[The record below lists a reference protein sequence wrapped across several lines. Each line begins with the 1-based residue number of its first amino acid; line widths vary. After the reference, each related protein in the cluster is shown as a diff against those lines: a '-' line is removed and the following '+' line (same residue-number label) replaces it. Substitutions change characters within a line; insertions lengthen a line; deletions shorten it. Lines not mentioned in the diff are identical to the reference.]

1 MTTQQFFTKTFDFFN
16 NPRTALIIIV
26 LFFLGFFLTEGL
38 TTGFGNNFLAFGPT
52 NDENGNPTQFMGI
65 KLSSWNLVGIAYAL
79 IFFTTVLATYYRN
92 VVGLNIHSFVF
103 NAAITY
109 VPFSK
114 FWTYLILLVDPLINI
129 ILYVILFYATATFQ
143 IQYIIPQFLASYI
156 TDLPFVLKWLKGKTF
171 V

>member
-1 MTTQQFFTKTFDFFN
+1 MNIKSASTKVFDFFN

-26 LFFLGFFLTEGL
+26 LFFLCFFLSQGL
-38 TTGFGNNFLAFGPT
+38 TTGFGNNFLSFGPT

-65 KLSSWNLVGIAYAL
+65 KLNSWNLVGIVYVL
-79 IFFTTVLATYYRN
+79 IFFTTVLSTYYHN
-92 VVGLNIHSFVF
+92 VVGINIHAFVF
-103 NAAITY
+103 NAAITN

-114 FWTYLILLVDPLINI
+114 FWTYLILLVEPLINI

-143 IQYIIPQFLASYI
+143 IQYIIPQFVASYI
-156 TDLPFVLKWLKGKTF
+156 TDLPFVLSWLKGKKF